1 MQPFPTKNLKPLPP
15 MLIINL
21 EYWSKFSKDNVKW
34 LKTTIFLVNLI
45 WMASHLLQE
54 EFLKSKLHSKLMK
67 TVSWMSL
74 LLIKEHQRMLKS
86 PLPTTKEDFLKIKS
100 KDLLNKQKNIRMLIK
115 KLERELKPRM
125 PSKAI
130 VFQLN
135 ILLMMK
141 NWKTNL
147 MQEKKL
153 RSNKKWDKLNHG
165 YHQTLKQTLL
175 NMKEN

>member
-1 MQPFPTKNLKPLPP
+1 MPQFPTKNPKPLPL

-21 EYWSKFSKDNVKW
+21 ECWSKFSKDNVKW
-34 LKTTIFLVNLI
+34 LKITIFLVNLT
-45 WMASHLLQE
+45 WTASHLLQE
-54 EFLKSKLHSKLMK
+54 EFLKFKFHSKSIK

-74 LLIKEHQRMLKS
+74 LLIREHQRMLKL
-86 PLPTTKEDFLKIKS
+86 PLQTTKEDFLKIKL

-115 KLERELKPRM
+115 RLERELKPRM

-141 NWKTNL
+141 N
-147 MQEKKL
+147 
-153 RSNKKWDKLNHG
+153 
-165 YHQTLKQTLL
+165 
-175 NMKEN
+175 